1 MNEGQLIIKYVKSEG
16 MVHNLKREVE
26 ELKSKLEST
35 EKQLS
40 LHSVSHQRELLLA
53 YEKSQQPKTWFMSK
67 NEAECRIDDFLAN
80 NCG

>member
-1 MNEGQLIIKYVKSEG
+1 MNEGKLISKLVQSEG
-16 MVHNLKREVE
+16 KVHNLTREIE

-40 LHSVSHQRELLLA
+40 LYSVSHQRELLLA

>member
-16 MVHNLKREVE
+16 MVHNLKIEVE

-40 LHSVSHQRELLLA
+40 LYSVSHQRELLLA
-53 YEKSQQPKTWFMSK
+53 YEKSQQTKTWWMSK